1 MNWKIVAILVVILII
16 LSLPLIFHLNSQK
29 NEKDLA
35 IKKCIEACRVAMING
50 KDLSN
55 GPCLL
60 DPIPDLNDWVCDVAH
75 NPRQDIDNLPE
86 NQCSSFREGKA
97 SHFVEVD
104 PSCNFIRAY

>member
-1 MNWKIVAILVVILII
+1 MNWKIVAIAVVILIV
-16 LSLPLIFHLNSQK
+16 LSLPIILNLKSQK
-29 NEKDLA
+29 NKKDIA
-35 IKKCIEACRVAMING
+35 IQKCIEACRSATISG
-50 KDLSN
+50 ADLSN

-60 DPIPDLNDWVCDVAH
+60 DPIPDLKDWVCDVAH
-75 NPRQDIDNLPE
+75 NPRQQIDNLPE